1 MVLTQTAEGVFVAT
15 EIRNGFPTLLSEQQV
30 GKKIDLKNTM

>member
-15 EIRNGFPTLLSEQQV
+15 EIRNGFPTLLSESPFLQTAANAV
-30 GKKIDLKNTM
+30 K